1 MPLSSLQIGRGVA
14 FDPVALAHYRAKFFN
29 GERLV
34 ETGVS
39 DKTVAKVRKSTAEFS
54 AVEHKGLNGKRYRA
68 RVAASADRR
77 TSRAAGR

>member
-1 MPLSSLQIGRGVA
+1 MPLSSLQIGRGV
-14 FDPVALAHYRAKFFN
+14 DPVALAHYRAKFFN

-54 AVEHKGLNGKRYRA
+54 QL
-68 RVAASADRR
+68 SAK
-77 TSRAAGR
+77 A